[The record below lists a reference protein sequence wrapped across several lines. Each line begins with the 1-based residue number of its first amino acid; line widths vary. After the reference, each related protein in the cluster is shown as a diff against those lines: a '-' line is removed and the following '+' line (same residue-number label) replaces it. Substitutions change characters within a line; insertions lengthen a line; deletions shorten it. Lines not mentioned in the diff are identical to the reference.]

1 MASSKQVCQGLAT
14 LSVRLAKDLGMQH
27 VLQLLLPTL
36 ITMMP
41 CHVTSHTRLSAF
53 FRVTAK
59 KNPGKPGDEA
69 TGQLAYSLAGIKL
82 PSM

>member
-1 MASSKQVCQGLAT
+1 M
-14 LSVRLAKDLGMQH
+14 SVRLAKDLGMQQ

-53 FRVTAK
+53 FRVAAEK
-59 KNPGKPGDEA
+59 AGKPGDEA
-69 TGQLAYSLAGIKL
+69 NIVCGCKL
-82 PSM
+82 LGYFCGGRFLV